1 MPNTVYVDTSL
12 LLAAFSNEP
21 SQPTALA
28 LLQESQWT
36 QVCVSDWTLAEFAC
50 ALHAKVLRGETP
62 ADVAHAVGQTIK
74 RLLEVGALQRLPVL
88 REDYSAVQR
97 VVSGISCSVRG
108 ADALHLA
115 VAARSGMTHF
125 ASLDKAQRLAAAQ
138 WLREIPC
145 VPELWPNE
153 IGREQFLVS

>member
-1 MPNTVYVDTSL
+1 MPKNVYVDTSL

-21 SQPTALA
+21 GQPIALA

-62 ADVAHAVGQTIK
+62 ADVAHAINQSIE

-97 VVSGISCSVRG
+97 VVPGISCLVRG
-108 ADALHLA
+108 ADTLHLA

-125 ASLDKAQRLAAAQ
+125 ASLDKTQRLAAAQ
-138 WLREIPC
+138 WLRHIPC
-145 VPELWPNE
+145 VPGL
-153 IGREQFLVS
+153 

>member
-1 MPNTVYVDTSL
+1 MPSTVYVDTSL

-50 ALHAKVLRGETP
+50 ALHAKVLRGETSTE
-62 ADVAHAVGQTIK
+62 VAYTIDQTVK
-74 RLLEVGALQRLPVL
+74 RLLEEGALQRLPVL

-97 VVSGISCSVRG
+97 VVADINCLVRG

-115 VAARSGMTHF
+115 VAARCGMSHI
-125 ASLDKAQRLAAAQ
+125 ASLDKTQRLAAQQ
-138 WLREIPC
+138 WLKGVSC
-145 VPELWPNE
+145 VPEL
-153 IGREQFLVS
+153 LA

>member
-1 MPNTVYVDTSL
+1 MPSAVYVDTSL

-28 LLQESQWT
+28 LLQAPQWS
-36 QVCVSDWTLAEFAC
+36 QVCVSDWVLAEFAC
-50 ALHAKVLRGETP
+50 ALHTKVLRGETSLE
-62 ADVAHAVGQTIK
+62 VAHAIDQTIK
-74 RLLEVGALQRLPVL
+74 RLLDEGALQRLPVL

-97 VVSGISCSVRG
+97 ATPGIKCLVRG

-125 ASLDKAQRLAAAQ
+125 ASLDKTQRLAAQQ
-138 WLREIPC
+138 WLQAVQC
-145 VPELWPNE
+145 VPELT
-153 IGREQFLVS
+153 V

>member
-21 SQPTALA
+21 NQPTALA
-28 LLQESQWT
+28 SLQESQWT

-62 ADVAHAVGQTIK
+62 ADVAHAIDKTIK
-74 RLLEVGALQRLPVL
+74 KLLDEGALQRLPVL

-97 VVSGISCSVRG
+97 VTPGIKCLVRG

-125 ASLDKAQRLAAAQ
+125 ASLDKTQRLAAQQ
-138 WLREIPC
+138 WLSNVQC
-145 VPELWPNE
+145 VPELT
-153 IGREQFLVS
+153 V

>member
-1 MPNTVYVDTSL
+1 MPSTVYVDTSL

-50 ALHAKVLRGETP
+50 ALHAKVLRGETST
-62 ADVAHAVGQTIK
+62 DVAHTIDQTIK
-74 RLLEVGALQRLPVL
+74 RLLEQGALQRLPVL
-88 REDYSAVQR
+88 REDYSAVHR
-97 VVSGISCSVRG
+97 VVPGINCLVRG

-115 VAARSGMTHF
+115 VAARCGISHF
-125 ASLDKAQRLAAAQ
+125 ASLDKTLRLAAQQ
-138 WLREIPC
+138 WLQKVQC
-145 VPELWPNE
+145 VPALT
-153 IGREQFLVS
+153 V

>member
-21 SQPTALA
+21 NQRISLA
-28 LLQESQWT
+28 LLQSPQWT
-36 QVCVSDWTLAEFAC
+36 QVCVSDWVLAEFAC
-50 ALHAKVLRGETP
+50 ALHAKVMRGETST
-62 ADVAHAVGQTIK
+62 DVAHTIDQTIK
-74 RLLEVGALQRLPVL
+74 RLLDEGALQCLPVL

-97 VVSGISCSVRG
+97 AVLAINCLVRG

-125 ASLDKAQRLAAAQ
+125 ASLDKTQRLAAQQ
-138 WLREIPC
+138 WLKNVQC
-145 VPELWPNE
+145 LPELTA
-153 IGREQFLVS
+153 

>member
-1 MPNTVYVDTSL
+1 MANTVYVDTSL

-28 LLQESQWT
+28 LLQDPRWT
-36 QVCVSDWTLAEFAC
+36 QVCVSDWTLAEFVC

-62 ADVAHAVGQTIK
+62 ADVAHAIDKTIK
-74 RLLEVGALQRLPVL
+74 KLLDEGALQRLPVL

-97 VVSGISCSVRG
+97 VTPGINCLVRG

-115 VAARSGMTHF
+115 VVARSGMTHF
-125 ASLDKAQRLAAAQ
+125 ASLDKTQRLAAVQ
-138 WLREIPC
+138 WLRDIQC
-145 VPELWPNE
+145 VPEL
-153 IGREQFLVS
+153 

>member
-1 MPNTVYVDTSL
+1 MANTVYVDTSL

-28 LLQESQWT
+28 LLQAPQWS

-50 ALHAKVLRGETP
+50 ALHAKVLRGDTP
-62 ADVAHAVGQTIK
+62 TDVAHTIDQTIK
-74 RLLEVGALQRLPVL
+74 RLLEQGALQRLPVL

-97 VVSGISCSVRG
+97 VVPDVRCLVRG

-115 VAARSGMTHF
+115 VAARCGTTHF
-125 ASLDKAQRLAAAQ
+125 ASLDRTQRLAATQ
-138 WLREIPC
+138 WLKDVSC
-145 VPELWPNE
+145 VPEMT
-153 IGREQFLVS
+153 V